1 MATDKTDHVALY
13 RKRQLVGMMYALKA
27 VKKGNFK
34 LSSGKES
41 EFYVDGRLAALDP
54 ETLALVAP
62 QMGQIISEYQFDS
75 VGCME
80 GPGSTTLL
88 GALLIGYGMN
98 RMNMPVSGFVVR
110 KQAKA
115 HGTGRMLEG
124 VCGNSPI
131 LIDDVA
137 TSGKSIIHA
146 AQNMPVKPVVA
157 VVILDREE
165 GAKEVLLE
173 MGITLRSILT
183 LKDLA
188 L

>member
-1 MATDKTDHVALY
+1 MATDTSNHAVLY

-88 GALLIGYGMN
+88 GALLIGYGLN

-115 HGTGRMLEG
+115 HGTGKMLEG
-124 VCGNSPI
+124 NCGHAPI

-146 AQNMPVKPVVA
+146 INNMPIKPVAA
-157 VVILDREE
+157 VVILDRSE
-165 GAKEVLLE
+165 GAKETLQEIGVQ
-173 MGITLRSILT
+173 LRSILT
-183 LKDLA
+183 LSDLF